1 MCWMLLLLVCI
12 ALDAVTA
19 TTTLLHVYTE
29 AVKNTVLRIR
39 IRDPVPF

>member
-1 MCWMLLLLVCI
+1 MLLLLVCI

-19 TTTLLHVYTE
+19 TTTLFHVYTE
-29 AVKNTVLRIR
+29 AVKNTVLRIL

>member
-1 MCWMLLLLVCI
+1 MLLLLVCI

-19 TTTLLHVYTE
+19 TTTLLYVYTE